1 MTKDGGTETRLRESG
16 QNGEECR
23 LDLLER
29 HEVVNITLDKVPVL
43 VNEAVIAI
51 SLEEASG

>member
-1 MTKDGGTETRLRESG
+1 MTETRLRESG
-16 QNGEECR
+16 QNGEEYR